1 MFLANVSDRWRYLL
15 LETVDAMARTPQEV
29 TEAELAVLQVLW
41 EQDATGKPA
50 GCTIRLITDR
60 LYPEGTTSCYA
71 TVQKLLE
78 RLEGKGCVRRDRSG
92 AVHGFSA
99 AVGREELI
107 GRRLRNVAEQLCGG
121 SLAPLITHLVTAEK
135 MSAEERRELR
145 ELIERMGED
154 ESQEKRGG

>member
-1 MFLANVSDRWRYLL
+1 
-15 LETVDAMARTPQEV
+15 MARTPQEV

-41 EQDATGKPA
+41 EHGSASSQGG

-78 RLEGKGCVRRDRSG
+78 RLEGKGCVRRDRSET
-92 AVHGFSA
+92 VHAFSA
-99 AVGREELI
+99 TVGREELI

-145 ELIERMGED
+145 ELIERMGE
-154 ESQEKRGG
+154 ESEEKREG